1 MLKKLRI
8 PYFTFFMFSILM
20 GCIKKD
26 VNPTTNN
33 IDIKTGLIA
42 YYPFNGGTK
51 DESGNGNHGKGYGV
65 KLTRDRLGK
74 NNKAYYFSA
83 ANCDTRIEANINTQ
97 SIKTGFTISFWM
109 KSDWIKSDLSGG
121 CYEYGTT
128 LFEFCC
134 KIPDYSGSLFGLYQP
149 DQNYGIYRLS
159 NFDGRGYKFPISNE
173 WINFTFTYD
182 GYIEN
187 WYQNGTL
194 IGSEKR
200 SRYSQ
205 PYLPGNAVFGR
216 NNVLGFY
223 SENIAYKGSM
233 DEIRIYDKV
242 LNEDQIK
249 YLSTL

>member
-8 PYFTFFMFSILM
+8 PYFTFFMFLVLI

-26 VNPTTNN
+26 VNPATNN
-33 IDIKTGLIA
+33 IDVNNIIDIKTGLIA

-83 ANCDTRIEANINTQ
+83 ANCNTRIEAKINTQ

-109 KSDWIKSDLSGG
+109 KSDLSGG
-121 CYEYGTT
+121 CNEPA
-128 LFEFCC
+128 LFEFYN
-134 KIPDYSGSLFGLYQP
+134 KIPDYDRSLFKLSEYN
-149 DQNYGIYRLS
+149 QNYRIFRVNG
-159 NFDGRGYKFPISNE
+159 FDGRGYKFPISNE

-194 IGSEKR
+194 VGSEKR
-200 SRYSQ
+200 SGYLQ
-205 PYLPGNAVFGR
+205 PYLPGNVVFGR
-216 NNVLGFY
+216 NNVLGFD
-223 SENIAYKGSM
+223 STKAAYKGSM